1 MATPTAERI
10 GLFSIHPGY
19 AQAILDGTKQVEFR
33 KTAPAPDIKIALIYA
48 TAPVMKVVGY
58 FEISE
63 VVRATPQALWGRFG
77 AVAGIGKADYDTY
90 YGDAAQACGVAVAR
104 AQALAEPVALSS
116 LRPDLRAPQS
126 FQYLDGDS
134 ASAATRL
141 IGLHP
146 ATSAVAETDRPAK
159 RRSRGSTVN
168 VVLDQFLGLIRRVT
182 PWPQAQPA
190 TTHLDLQAHH

>member
-1 MATPTAERI
+1 MATPTAQRI

-63 VVRATPQALWGRFG
+63 VVRATPRALWGRFG
-77 AVAGIGKADYDTY
+77 AVGGIGKADYDTY
-90 YGDAAQACGVAVAR
+90 YGDAAQACGLAVAR
-104 AQALAEPVALSS
+104 AQALTEPVPLSA

-134 ASAATRL
+134 AAAATRL
-141 IGLHP
+141 IALHP
-146 ATSAVAETDRPAK
+146 ASSAVEEGNRPAR
-159 RRSRGSTVN
+159 RRSPGSSVML
-168 VVLDQFLGLIRRVT
+168 VLDQFVSLIRRVT
-182 PWPQAQPA
+182 PWAQAEPA
-190 TTHLDLQAHH
+190 TTHLDLQPHH

>member
-1 MATPTAERI
+1 MATPTAQRI

-63 VVRATPQALWGRFG
+63 VVRATPRALWGRFG
-77 AVAGIGKADYDTY
+77 AVGGIGKDDYDTY
-90 YGDAAQACGVAVAR
+90 YGEATQACGVGVAR
-104 AQALAEPVALSS
+104 AHALPEPVPLSS

-134 ASAATRL
+134 AEAATRL
-141 IGLHP
+141 IGLHA
-146 ATSAVAETDRPAK
+146 ATSVVAESNRAA
-159 RRSRGSTVN
+159 RRRTPGSTVMA
-168 VVLDQFLGLIRRVT
+168 VLGQILGLIRHLT
-182 PWPQAQPA
+182 PWPEAQPA
-190 TTHLDLQAHH
+190 TTHLDLQANR